1 MYHFIVQTLEC
12 TCEIQ
17 LNLCNIKSIQSRNYN
32 YKDHFL
38 NKLLIIGKSMYTS
51 SILFF
56 YFESNNVENLKVV
69 MIMRVLYNKLQR
81 INSFLDV
88 YFIQQQY

>member
-1 MYHFIVQTLEC
+1 
-12 TCEIQ
+12 
-17 LNLCNIKSIQSRNYN
+17 
-32 YKDHFL
+32 
-38 NKLLIIGKSMYTS
+38 MYTS

-69 MIMRVLYNKLQR
+69 MIMRVLYNKLQK